1 MSSSKD
7 IKLEVCVDSIAS
19 AIAAA
24 ESGAA
29 RLELCSAL
37 SEGGLTPT
45 IGILKS
51 LKGFIAIPIY
61 CMLRPRSGD
70 DFIYTDY
77 EMQAMLTDLDML
89 REQGADGFVF
99 GSLTNTRSINVKQCQ
114 QVLEHAKGLP
124 VTFHRAFDI
133 TDMTRMQETVR
144 QIIELGFKRI
154 LTSGFKP
161 SAHEGI
167 EYIAQLIA
175 KNHRDIIIMPG
186 AGIRVGNLEEI
197 LTTTKCVEFHS
208 SAKSKA
214 DAPPACNDI
223 TVTASDNNVI
233 ASSNLSMDCD
243 VSTSRQDLL
252 MYEMTDA
259 NVVRK
264 LVFIAKAMS
273 EKN

>member
-45 IGILKS
+45 I
-51 LKGFIAIPIY
+51 
-61 CMLRPRSGD
+61 GD